1 MSKLKTKQ
9 KVILFTCNWH
19 AYSSMEAVGRQGLS
33 YSTAVVPIRLSCLGR
48 MSPGIILKAFEEGAA
63 GVLLLG
69 CPEDLCRY
77 ETGNLE
83 VIKVVEEAKSLIKL
97 LGYDENRLGYH
108 LLPAESPEIYLET
121 LNDFMGRLQNGRE
134 KT

>member
-1 MSKLKTKQ
+1 MVKTRQ

-19 AYSSMEAVGRQGLS
+19 AYSSLEAVGRERGS

-48 MSPGIILKAFEEGAA
+48 ISPGIILKAFEGGAV

-69 CPEDLCRY
+69 CPESECRY

-83 VIKVVEEAKSLIKL
+83 AYKIVEETKALLKL
-97 LGYDENRLGYH
+97 LGYDENKLEYQ
-108 LLPAESPEIYLET
+108 LLPAESSDVYLEIVNGF
-121 LNDFMGRLQNGRE
+121 LDRLDNGRG
-134 KT
+134 KK

>member
-1 MSKLKTKQ
+1 MSKVKTKQ

-19 AYSSMEAVGRQGLS
+19 AYSSLEAVSREGLS

-48 MSPGIILKAFEEGAA
+48 ISPGIILKAFEGGAA

-69 CPEDLCRY
+69 CPENQCRY

-83 VIKVVEEAKSLIKL
+83 AYKVVEETRSLLKL
-97 LGYDENRLGYH
+97 LGHNENRLDYK
-108 LLPAESPEIYLET
+108 LLPAESGEEYLDT
-121 LNDFMGRLQNGRE
+121 LNHFMDGLQNSRE
-134 KT
+134 KK

>member
-19 AYSSMEAVGRQGLS
+19 AYSSLEAVGRQGLS
-33 YSTAVVPIRLSCLGR
+33 YSTVVVPIRLSCLGR
-48 MSPGIILKAFEEGAA
+48 ISPGIILKAFEEGAE

-83 VIKVVEEAKSLIKL
+83 VTKVVEETRSLLKL
-97 LGYDENRLGYH
+97 LGYNENRLGFD
-108 LLPAESPEIYLET
+108 LLPAESAEIYLET
-121 LNDFMGRLQNGRE
+121 LNDFLGRLENGRE